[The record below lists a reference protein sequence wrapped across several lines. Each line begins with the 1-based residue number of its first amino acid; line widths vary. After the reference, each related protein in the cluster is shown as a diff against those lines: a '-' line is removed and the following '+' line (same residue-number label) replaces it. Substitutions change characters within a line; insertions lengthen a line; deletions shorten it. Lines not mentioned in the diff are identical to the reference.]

1 MKKFASVLVQLK
13 TLALEKI
20 EQKLESKRL
29 ELQQNEREVLDKQA
43 QLSAFKNPELGGMSL
58 FLQTQQLKSALRLEI
73 EYYQQEG
80 ENLNKDLKVLE
91 KDYFLANQELEKAK
105 IILEK
110 EKQKEKEIVEKK
122 EQTLLDENAMILHWQ
137 KGGLAC
143 VKSC

>member
-29 ELQQNEREVLDKQA
+29 ELQQNEREVLEKQA

-58 FLQTQQLKSALRLEI
+58 FLQTQQLKSALRMEI

-80 ENLNKDLKVLE
+80 ENLTKDLKILE
-91 KDYFLANQELEKAK
+91 KDCLLANQELEKAK
-105 IILEK
+105 IILEN

-122 EQTLLDENAMILHWQ
+122 EQALLDENAMILHWQ
-137 KGGLAC
+137 KEGLHA
-143 VKSC
+143 

>member
-29 ELQQNEREVLDKQA
+29 EWRQNEREILDKQA

-58 FLQTQQLKSALRLEI
+58 FLQTQQLKSALRMEI
-73 EYYQQEG
+73 EYYQQQG

-91 KDYFLANQELEKAK
+91 KDYLLANQELEKAK
-105 IILEK
+105 IILEN

-122 EQTLLDENAMILHWQ
+122 EQALLDENAMILHWQ
-137 KGGLAC
+137 KEGLHA
-143 VKSC
+143 

>member
-20 EQKLESKRL
+20 ERKLESKRL

-58 FLQTQQLKSALRLEI
+58 FLQIQQLKSALRMEI

-80 ENLNKDLKVLE
+80 ENLTKDLKILE
-91 KDYFLANQELEKAK
+91 KDYLLANQELEKAK
-105 IILEK
+105 IILEN

-122 EQTLLDENAMILHWQ
+122 ERALLDENAVILHWQ
-137 KGGLAC
+137 KEGLHA
-143 VKSC
+143 

>member
-58 FLQTQQLKSALRLEI
+58 FLQIQQLKSALRMEI
-73 EYYQQEG
+73 EYCQQEG
-80 ENLNKDLKVLE
+80 ENLTKNLKVLE

-105 IILEK
+105 IILEN
-110 EKQKEKEIVEKK
+110 EKQKEKEILEKK
-122 EQTLLDENAMILHWQ
+122 EQALLDENAMILHWQ
-137 KGGLAC
+137 KGGLHA
-143 VKSC
+143 

>member
-29 ELQQNEREVLDKQA
+29 ELRQNEREILDKQA

-58 FLQTQQLKSALRLEI
+58 FLQTQQLKSALRMEI

-80 ENLNKDLKVLE
+80 ENLNKDLKILE
-91 KDYFLANQELEKAK
+91 KEYLLANQELEKAK
-105 IILEK
+105 IILEN
-110 EKQKEKEIVEKK
+110 EKRKEKEIVEKK
-122 EQTLLDENAMILHWQ
+122 EQALLDENAMILHWQ
-137 KGGLAC
+137 KEGLHA
-143 VKSC
+143 

>member
-58 FLQTQQLKSALRLEI
+58 FLQTQQLKSALRMEI
-73 EYYQQEG
+73 EYYQQQG
-80 ENLNKDLKVLE
+80 ENLTKDLKILE

-105 IILEK
+105 IILEN
-110 EKQKEKEIVEKK
+110 EKRKEKEILEKK
-122 EQTLLDENAMILHWQ
+122 EQALLDENAMILHWQ
-137 KGGLAC
+137 KGSLHA
-143 VKSC
+143 

>member
-29 ELQQNEREVLDKQA
+29 EWQQNEREVLDKQA

-58 FLQTQQLKSALRLEI
+58 FLQTQQLKSALRMEI
-73 EYYQQEG
+73 EYYQQES
-80 ENLNKDLKVLE
+80 ENLNKDLKILE
-91 KDYFLANQELEKAK
+91 KDYLLANQELEKAK

-110 EKQKEKEIVEKK
+110 EKQKEKEILEKK
-122 EQTLLDENAMILHWQ
+122 EQALLDENAMILHWQ
-137 KGGLAC
+137 KEGLHA
-143 VKSC
+143 

>member
-29 ELQQNEREVLDKQA
+29 ELQQKEREVLDKQA

-58 FLQTQQLKSALRLEI
+58 FLQTQQLKSALRMEI
-73 EYYQQEG
+73 EYYQQES
-80 ENLNKDLKVLE
+80 ENLTKDLKILE
-91 KDYFLANQELEKAK
+91 KDYLLANQELEKAK

-122 EQTLLDENAMILHWQ
+122 EQALLDENAMILHWQ
-137 KGGLAC
+137 KGGLHA
-143 VKSC
+143 

>member
-58 FLQTQQLKSALRLEI
+58 FLQTQQLKSALRMEI

-80 ENLNKDLKVLE
+80 ENLTKDLKVLE
-91 KDYFLANQELEKAK
+91 KDYLLANQELEKAK

-122 EQTLLDENAMILHWQ
+122 EQALLDENAMILHWQ
-137 KGGLAC
+137 KGGLHA
-143 VKSC
+143 

>member
-1 MKKFASVLVQLK
+1 MKKFASVWVQLK

-29 ELQQNEREVLDKQA
+29 ELQQNEREILDKQA

-58 FLQTQQLKSALRLEI
+58 FLQTQQLKSALRMEI
-73 EYYQQEG
+73 EYYQQES
-80 ENLNKDLKVLE
+80 ENLNKDLKILE

-110 EKQKEKEIVEKK
+110 EKQKEKEILEKK
-122 EQTLLDENAMILHWQ
+122 EQVLLDENAMILHWQ
-137 KGGLAC
+137 KGGMHA
-143 VKSC
+143 

>member
-29 ELQQNEREVLDKQA
+29 ELQQKEREVLDKQA

-58 FLQTQQLKSALRLEI
+58 FLQTQQLKSALRMEI
-73 EYYQQEG
+73 EYYQQESK
-80 ENLNKDLKVLE
+80 NLNKDLKVLE
-91 KDYFLANQELEKAK
+91 KDYLLANQELEKAK

-110 EKQKEKEIVEKK
+110 EKQKEKEILEKK
-122 EQTLLDENAMILHWQ
+122 EQALLDENAMILHWQ
-137 KGGLAC
+137 KEGLHA
-143 VKSC
+143 

>member
-58 FLQTQQLKSALRLEI
+58 FLQTQQLKSALRMEI
-73 EYYQQEG
+73 EYYQQES

-91 KDYFLANQELEKAK
+91 KDYILANQELEKAK
-105 IILEK
+105 IMLEN

-122 EQTLLDENAMILHWQ
+122 EQALLDENAMILHWQ
-137 KGGLAC
+137 KEGLHA
-143 VKSC
+143 

>member
-29 ELQQNEREVLDKQA
+29 ELRQNEREVLDKQA

-58 FLQTQQLKSALRLEI
+58 FLQIQQLKSALRMEI
-73 EYYQQEG
+73 EYCQQEG
-80 ENLNKDLKVLE
+80 ENLTKDLKVLE

-105 IILEK
+105 IILEN
-110 EKQKEKEIVEKK
+110 EKQKEKEILEKK
-122 EQTLLDENAMILHWQ
+122 EQALLDENAMILHWQ
-137 KGGLAC
+137 KGGLHA
-143 VKSC
+143 

>member
-29 ELQQNEREVLDKQA
+29 KLQQNEREILDKQA

-58 FLQTQQLKSALRLEI
+58 FLQTQQLKSALRMEI

-80 ENLNKDLKVLE
+80 ENLTKDLKILE
-91 KDYFLANQELEKAK
+91 KDYLLANQELEKAK

-110 EKQKEKEIVEKK
+110 EKRKEKEVLEKK
-122 EQTLLDENAMILHWQ
+122 EQALLDENAMILHWQ
-137 KGGLAC
+137 KEGLHA
-143 VKSC
+143 

>member
-29 ELQQNEREVLDKQA
+29 ELQQNEREVLEKQA

-58 FLQTQQLKSALRLEI
+58 FLQTQQLKSALRMEI
-73 EYYQQEG
+73 EYYQQQS
-80 ENLNKDLKVLE
+80 ENLTKDLKILE
-91 KDYFLANQELEKAK
+91 KDYLLANQELEKAK

-110 EKQKEKEIVEKK
+110 EKRKEKEIVEKK
-122 EQTLLDENAMILHWQ
+122 EQALLDENAMILHWQ
-137 KGGLAC
+137 KGGLHA
-143 VKSC
+143 

>member
-29 ELQQNEREVLDKQA
+29 ELQQNEREILDKQA

-58 FLQTQQLKSALRLEI
+58 FLQTQQLKSALRMEI

-80 ENLNKDLKVLE
+80 KNLTKDLKVLE
-91 KDYFLANQELEKAK
+91 KDYLLANQELEKAK
-105 IILEK
+105 IILEN
-110 EKQKEKEIVEKK
+110 EKQKEKEILEKK
-122 EQTLLDENAMILHWQ
+122 EQALLDENAMILHWQ
-137 KGGLAC
+137 KGGLHA
-143 VKSC
+143 

>member
-58 FLQTQQLKSALRLEI
+58 FLQTQQLKSALRMEI

-80 ENLNKDLKVLE
+80 ENLTKDLKILE
-91 KDYFLANQELEKAK
+91 KEYLLANQELEKAK

-110 EKQKEKEIVEKK
+110 EKQKEQKILEKK
-122 EQTLLDENAMILHWQ
+122 EQALLDENAMILHWQ
-137 KGGLAC
+137 KEGLHA
-143 VKSC
+143 

>member
-1 MKKFASVLVQLK
+1 MKKFAFVLVQLK

-29 ELQQNEREVLDKQA
+29 EWQQNEREVLDKQA

-58 FLQTQQLKSALRLEI
+58 FLQTQQLKSALRMEI

-80 ENLNKDLKVLE
+80 ENLTKDLKILE
-91 KDYFLANQELEKAK
+91 KDYLLANQELEKAK

-110 EKQKEKEIVEKK
+110 EKQKEKEVLEKK
-122 EQTLLDENAMILHWQ
+122 EQALLDENAMILHWQ
-137 KGGLAC
+137 KEVLHA
-143 VKSC
+143 

>member
-29 ELQQNEREVLDKQA
+29 ELQQNEREILDKQA

-58 FLQTQQLKSALRLEI
+58 FLQTQQLKSALRMEI

-91 KDYFLANQELEKAK
+91 KDYLLANQELEKAK
-105 IILEK
+105 IILEN
-110 EKQKEKEIVEKK
+110 EKQKEKEILEKK
-122 EQTLLDENAMILHWQ
+122 SRLFWT
-137 KGGLAC
+137 KTP
-143 VKSC
+143 